1 MGDLGAASGLTLQIR
16 ADIFNMKVLS
26 LVNEESGTLGC
37 MMMAA
42 AGTGAYSSL
51 EEGIKRAVKIKKEY
65 MPDARMHEYY
75 MDKFGKYKM
84 LYEKMHDFK

>member
-1 MGDLGAASGLTLQIR
+1 
-16 ADIFNMKVLS
+16 
-26 LVNEESGTLGC
+26 
-37 MMMAA
+37 
-42 AGTGAYSSL
+42 
-51 EEGIKRAVKIKKEY
+51 